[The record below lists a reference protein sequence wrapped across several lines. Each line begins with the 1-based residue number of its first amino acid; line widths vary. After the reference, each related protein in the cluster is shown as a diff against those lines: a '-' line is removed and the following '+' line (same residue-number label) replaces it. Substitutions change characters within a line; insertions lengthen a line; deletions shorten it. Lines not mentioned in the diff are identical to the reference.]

1 MKKALWLCAF
11 LIAPSVHAWNCKHEQ
26 SLDQVLDLSGTDV
39 LTVNAGAGDLRIR
52 GASGS
57 DQAFIRGKIC
67 ASDEDLLSKAR
78 VLTEGGRNAEITVDL
93 PELDGGW
100 SISGNKYSYIDLE
113 LEVPDSIEL
122 NVHDSSGDIEING
135 VGSLVVQD
143 SSGDIE
149 IMDVDGTVSINDSS
163 GDVEIEDVRGDVI
176 VESDSSGDL
185 EGDHISGNVLVQ
197 KDSSGDIHF
206 SDVDQNFTV
215 ERDSSGDITGR
226 NIGGNFTVE
235 RDGSGEIRSDNV
247 SGVVDIP
254 EKS

>member
-57 DQAFIRGKIC
+57 DQALIRGKIC
-67 ASDEDLLSKAR
+67 ASDEDLLSQAR
-78 VLTEGGRNAEITVDL
+78 VLTEGGRNAKITVDL

-113 LEVPDSIEL
+113 LEVPDSVEL
-122 NVHDSSGDIEING
+122 NVRDSSGDIEIES

-143 SSGDIE
+143 SSGDVE
-149 IMDVDGTVSINDSS
+149 ITDVNGTVSINDSS

-185 EGDHISGNVLVQ
+185 EGDDITGNVLVQ

-206 SDVDQNFTV
+206 TDVDQNFTV

-235 RDGSGEIRSDNV
+235 KDGSGGIRSDNV
-247 SGVVDIP
+247 AGTVSIP